1 MDAGAGETGGNV
13 LLDAVAPICDGR
25 PRTNCLKSA
34 PAFHGFGSQPSMLS
48 QWAAK
53 PIVAVPSLLG
63 VFVIWYASARLPLD
77 GPSVWMI
84 ASVTVCSLY

>member
-1 MDAGAGETGGNV
+1 MGRTGMASGIGGAGGAGETGGSA
-13 LLDAVAPICDGR
+13 LLEAADSICDVP

-34 PAFHGFGSQPSMLS
+34 PAFHGFGSHPSMLS

-63 VFVIWYASARLPLD
+63 VLVIW
-77 GPSVWMI
+77 
-84 ASVTVCSLY
+84 